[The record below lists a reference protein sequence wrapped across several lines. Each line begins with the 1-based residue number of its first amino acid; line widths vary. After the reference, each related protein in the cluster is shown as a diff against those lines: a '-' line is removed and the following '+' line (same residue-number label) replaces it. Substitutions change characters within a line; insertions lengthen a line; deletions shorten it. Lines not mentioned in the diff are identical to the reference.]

1 MVEDSGSFR
10 LGVLGLVAG
19 AAGTIPPAEADNA
32 RTAPELDA
40 LILLVVE
47 EVECVEVVAVEVAA
61 FAGAEEEAV
70 SGFPTRCKLHCRLA
84 GASSDGSAL
93 TSVLMC

>member
-1 MVEDSGSFR
+1 MEDSGSFR

-19 AAGTIPPAEADNA
+19 AAGTVPPAETDNA
-32 RTAPELDA
+32 RTTPELDA
-40 LILLVVE
+40 LILFVVE

-61 FAGAEEEAV
+61 FVGAGEEAP

-93 TSVLMC
+93 SSVFTC